1 MSRIRQCVT
10 TAATLALFATGLAT
24 GAGISPAAAQQVV
37 LRAKAGEFEFAGR
50 LKSRTAASFV
60 IETVSGEVTLD
71 AAQFVCTGEGCPAAR
86 SVTATATERLAI
98 HGSTIIG
105 QTLMP
110 QLIRDYAATLGAQ
123 VEQTTSEKRNESRI
137 RVRNTQK
144 SEIAAIDLQRYGS
157 QTAFTALARGEA
169 QIGLSTRPVTDGEAR
184 ALAPLMPGE
193 RVVQHEHVL
202 GLDAIVF
209 VVAPG
214 NPIASLTIDQ
224 IARIFA
230 GQITDWQELGQ
241 SAGPINVYAAD
252 AGSGTFDAFKELVL
266 KPRNLVP
273 GAYVRRMD
281 ANAELSET
289 VAADPRAIG
298 MTSLATVNKARTVA
312 IAGTCG
318 LVTEASAFTI
328 KTEDYPL
335 SRRLYLYT
343 AGPLKGEFA
352 QGLLKYALSA
362 KAQSVVLGNRFVDQ
376 RVDSLGYAE
385 QAPRFQPKPAAGA
398 ADQIAERQLLA
409 DVGVARRLSIAFRF
423 ASGSSEFQSKAREDV
438 LRLAELLQAAD
449 FQKKTVTLLGFT
461 DETGSPLANTRL
473 AQRRADQVRAAVL
486 AAGAGKINP
495 RQIAARGYGPLSPVA
510 CNDTLQGQQLNRRV
524 EVWMRD
530 LNTAADAVD
539 PSEALRARQAA
550 QAAAQ
555 TAAQTASKAQRR

>member
-1 MSRIRQCVT
+1 MSRIRRSLP
-10 TAATLALFATGLAT
+10 TAALLALLAT
-24 GAGISPAAAQQVV
+24 AAGVDPAAAQQVV
-37 LRAKAGEFEFAGR
+37 LRAKAGDFEFAGR
-50 LKSRTAASFV
+50 LKSRSAASLV
-60 IETVSGEVTLD
+60 IETASGEITLD
-71 AAQFVCTGEGCPAAR
+71 AMQFDCTGEGCPAAK
-86 SVTATATERLAI
+86 TIAATAIERLAI

-123 VEQTTSEKRNESRI
+123 IEQTTGEKRNEGRI
-137 RVRNTQK
+137 RLRNAQK
-144 SEIAAIDLQRYGS
+144 SEIATIDLQRYGS
-157 QTAFTALARGEA
+157 QTAFSALTKGEA

-184 ALAPLMPGE
+184 ALAPIMPGE
-193 RVVQHEHVL
+193 RVLQHEHVL

-214 NPIASLTIDQ
+214 NPVASLSIDQ

-241 SAGPINVYAAD
+241 PAGPISVYAAD

-281 ANAELSET
+281 ANAELAET

-298 MTSLATVNKARTVA
+298 MTSVATANKARTVA

-362 KAQSVVLGNRFVDQ
+362 QAQSAVLGNRFVDQ
-376 RVDSLGYAE
+376 RIDSLGYAE
-385 QAPRFQPKPAAGA
+385 QAPRFTARAAAGA
-398 ADQIAERQLLA
+398 ADQIVERQLQA
-409 DVGVARRLSIAFRF
+409 DVATARRLSIAFRF
-423 ASGSSEFQSKAREDV
+423 ASGSSEFQSKARQDV
-438 LRLAELLQAAD
+438 LRLAEFLQAAD

-495 RQIAARGYGPLSPVA
+495 RQVAARGYGPLSPVA

-524 EVWMRD
+524 EVWIRD
-530 LNTAADAVD
+530 LSTAADVVD
-539 PSEALRARQAA
+539 PAEALRARQAL

-555 TAAQTASKAQRR
+555 TATKAQRR